1 MFFSSYANGIIDNCV
16 EVFNQMNKVDDISI
30 DDQALYEADREV
42 VWFWFYK
49 YLFVAKQYDIQG
61 IKSRQG
67 SGAGDFVR
75 DKFGFKQSKYFSF
88 I

>member
-1 MFFSSYANGIIDNCV
+1 MKIDFFLSWLGL
-16 EVFNQMNKVDDISI
+16 VFNQMNKVDDISI

-42 VWFWFYK
+42 VWFWLYK

-67 SGAGDFVR
+67 SGAGD
-75 DKFGFKQSKYFSF
+75 
-88 I
+88 